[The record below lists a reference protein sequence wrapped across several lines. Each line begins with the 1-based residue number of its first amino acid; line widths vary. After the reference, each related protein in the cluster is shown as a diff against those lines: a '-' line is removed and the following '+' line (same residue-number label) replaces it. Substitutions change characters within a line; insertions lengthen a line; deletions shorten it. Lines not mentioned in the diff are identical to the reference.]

1 MVNYYLVLK
10 INEEGVQTMNVGIK
24 GFGAYAPE
32 RVVDNA
38 FFESYLDTSDEWISQ
53 MTGIKERRWAK
64 EDEHTSDLAYKASV
78 RAIEDAGIDKEDID
92 MVIVATS
99 TGDHRFPTVA
109 NKLQHRLGLSKVASV
124 DQLAAC
130 TGFMYGLVTARSF
143 VLSGDYKNVLVVG
156 ADKLSGITDLED
168 RSTAILFGDGAGAA
182 IIGEV
187 SGNRGI
193 LSYEL
198 GSDGIGGK
206 YLYQDQET
214 DFIRMNGR
222 EVFKFAVRIMGD
234 SSLRVVEKAHLQ
246 PEDIDLFVP
255 HQANIRIMESAR
267 QRLNIPKEKMSVSV
281 DKYGNTSAA
290 SIPLSISEELEAG
303 RIQDDDV
310 LVLVGF
316 GGGLTWGSLVIRWG
330 K

>member
-1 MVNYYLVLK
+1 
-10 INEEGVQTMNVGIK
+10 MNVGIK
-24 GFGAYAPE
+24 GFGAYVPE
-32 RVVDNA
+32 NVVDNHY
-38 FFESYLDTSDEWISQ
+38 FETYLDTSDEWISQ
-53 MTGIKERRWAK
+53 MTGIKERRWANK
-64 EDEHTSDLAYKASV
+64 EQDTSDLAYEASV
-78 RAIEDAGIDKEDID
+78 RAIEDAGIQPEDVD

-109 NKLQHRLGLSKVASV
+109 NKLQERLGLSKVASM

-130 TGFMYGLVTARSF
+130 TGFMYSIVTARAF
-143 VLSGDYKNVLVVG
+143 ILSGDYKNILVVG
-156 ADKLSGITDLED
+156 AEKLSKITDLND
-168 RSTAILFGDGAGAA
+168 RGTAILFGDGAGAA

-206 YLYQDQET
+206 YLYQEQET
-214 DFIRMNGR
+214 DLIRMNGR
-222 EVFKFAVRIMGD
+222 EVFKFAVRVMGD
-234 SSLRVVEKAHLQ
+234 SSARVVEKAELTA
-246 PEDIDLFVP
+246 DDVDMFIP

-267 QRLNIPKEKMSVSV
+267 ERLGLSKEKMSVSV

-290 SIPLSISEELEAG
+290 SIPLSIGQELENG
-303 RIQDDDV
+303 RIKDDDI

-316 GGGLTWGSLVIRWG
+316 GGGLTWGSIVIRWG

>member
-1 MVNYYLVLK
+1 
-10 INEEGVQTMNVGIK
+10 MNVGIK
-24 GFGAYAPE
+24 GFGAYVPE
-32 RVVDNA
+32 RVVDNSY
-38 FFESYLDTSDEWISQ
+38 FEAYLDTSDEWISQ
-53 MTGIKERRWAK
+53 MTGIKERRWADK
-64 EDEHTSDLAYKASV
+64 DQDTSHLAYEASV
-78 RAIEDAGIDKEDID
+78 RAIEDAGIKPEDVD

-109 NKLQHRLGLSKVASV
+109 NMLQERLGLTKVASM

-130 TGFMYGLVTARSF
+130 TGFMYGIVTARAF
-143 VLSGDYKNVLVVG
+143 ILSGDYKNILVVG
-156 ADKLSGITDLED
+156 ADKLSKITDLND
-168 RSTAILFGDGAGAA
+168 RGTAILFGDGAGAA

-193 LSYEL
+193 LSYEV

-206 YLYQDQET
+206 YLYQEQET
-214 DFIRMNGR
+214 DLIRMNGR
-222 EVFKFAVRIMGD
+222 EVFKFAVRVMGD
-234 SSLRVVEKAHLQ
+234 SSTRVVEKAGLT
-246 PEDIDLFVP
+246 PDDVDMFIP

-267 QRLNIPKEKMSVSV
+267 QRLGLPKEKMSVSV

-290 SIPLSISEELEAG
+290 SIPLSIGQELENG
-303 RIQDDDV
+303 RIKDDDI

-316 GGGLTWGSLVIRWG
+316 GGGLTWGSVVIRWG

>member
-1 MVNYYLVLK
+1 
-10 INEEGVQTMNVGIK
+10 MNVGIK
-24 GFGAYAPE
+24 GFGAYAPD

-38 FFESYLDTSDEWISQ
+38 YFESYLDTSDEWISQ
-53 MTGIKERRWAK
+53 MTGIKERRWA
-64 EDEHTSDLAYKASV
+64 DENQDTSDLAYEASI
-78 RAIEDAGIDKEDID
+78 RAIEDAGIDAQEID

-109 NKLQHRLGLSKVASV
+109 NMLQQRLGLGKVASM

-130 TGFMYGLVTARSF
+130 SGFMYGIITARSF
-143 VLSGDYKNVLVVG
+143 VLSGEYQNVLVVG
-156 ADKLSGITDLED
+156 ADKLSKITDLND
-168 RSTAILFGDGAGAA
+168 RSTAILFGDGAGAV

-187 SGNRGI
+187 SENRGI

-198 GSDGIGGK
+198 GSDGVGGK

-214 DFIRMNGR
+214 NFIRMNGR
-222 EVFKFAVRIMGD
+222 EVFKFAVRVMGE
-234 SSLRVVEKAHLQ
+234 SSQRAVEKANLG
-246 PEDIDLFVP
+246 PDDINMFIP

-267 QRLNIPKEKMSVSV
+267 QRLNLPKEKMSVSV

-290 SIPLSISEELEAG
+290 SIPLSVKQELENG
-303 RIQDDDV
+303 SIKDDDV
-310 LVLVGF
+310 VVFVGF
-316 GGGLTWGSLVIRWG
+316 GGGLTWGSIVIRWG

>member
-1 MVNYYLVLK
+1 
-10 INEEGVQTMNVGIK
+10 MNVGIK
-24 GFGAYAPE
+24 GFGAYAPD

-38 FFESYLDTSDEWISQ
+38 YFESYLDTSDEWISQ
-53 MTGIKERRWAK
+53 MTGIKERRWAN
-64 EDEHTSDLAYKASV
+64 EDQDTSDLAYEASV
-78 RAIEDAGIDKEDID
+78 RAIEDAGINAQDID

-109 NKLQHRLGLSKVASV
+109 NMLQQRLGLNKVASM

-130 TGFMYGLVTARSF
+130 SGFMYGIVTARSF
-143 VLSGDYKNVLVVG
+143 VLSGEYQNVLVVG
-156 ADKLSGITDLED
+156 ADKLSKITDLND
-168 RSTAILFGDGAGAA
+168 RSTAILFGDGAGAV

-214 DFIRMNGR
+214 NFIRMNGR
-222 EVFKFAVRIMGD
+222 EVFKFAVRVMGE
-234 SSLRVVEKAHLQ
+234 SSQRAVEKAHLKA
-246 PEDIDLFVP
+246 EDINMFIP

-267 QRLNIPKEKMSVSV
+267 QRLDLPKEKMSVSV

-290 SIPLSISEELEAG
+290 SIPLSVKQELDNG
-303 RIQDDDV
+303 RIKDDDIV
-310 LVLVGF
+310 VFVGF
-316 GGGLTWGSLVIRWG
+316 GGGLTWGSIVLRWG

>member
-1 MVNYYLVLK
+1 
-10 INEEGVQTMNVGIK
+10 MNVGIK
-24 GFGAYAPE
+24 GFGAYVPE
-32 RVVDNA
+32 RVVDNSY
-38 FFESYLDTSDEWISQ
+38 FEAYLDTSDEWISQ
-53 MTGIKERRWAK
+53 MTGIKERRWADK
-64 EDEHTSDLAYKASV
+64 NQDTSHLAYEASV
-78 RAIEDAGIDKEDID
+78 RAIEDAGIKPEDVD

-109 NKLQHRLGLSKVASV
+109 NMLQERLGLTKVASM

-130 TGFMYGLVTARSF
+130 TGFMYGIVTARAF
-143 VLSGDYKNVLVVG
+143 ILSGDYKNILVVG
-156 ADKLSGITDLED
+156 ADKLSKITDLND
-168 RSTAILFGDGAGAA
+168 RGTAILFGDGAGAA

-193 LSYEL
+193 LSYEV

-206 YLYQDQET
+206 YLYQEQET
-214 DFIRMNGR
+214 DLIRMNGR
-222 EVFKFAVRIMGD
+222 EVFKFAVRVMGD
-234 SSLRVVEKAHLQ
+234 SSTRVVEKAGLT
-246 PEDIDLFVP
+246 PDDVDMFIP

-267 QRLNIPKEKMSVSV
+267 QRLGLPKEKMSVSV

-290 SIPLSISEELEAG
+290 SIPLSIGQELENG
-303 RIQDDDV
+303 RIKDDDI

-316 GGGLTWGSLVIRWG
+316 GGGLTWGSVVIRWG

>member
-1 MVNYYLVLK
+1 
-10 INEEGVQTMNVGIK
+10 MNVGIK
-24 GFGAYAPE
+24 GFGAYAPD

-38 FFESYLDTSDEWISQ
+38 YFESYLDTSDEWISQ
-53 MTGIKERRWAK
+53 MTGIKERRWAN
-64 EDEHTSDLAYKASV
+64 EDQDTSDLAYEASV
-78 RAIEDAGIDKEDID
+78 RAIEDAGINAQDID

-109 NKLQHRLGLSKVASV
+109 NMLQQRLGLNKVASM

-130 TGFMYGLVTARSF
+130 SGFMYGIVTARSF
-143 VLSGDYKNVLVVG
+143 VLSGEYQNVLVVG
-156 ADKLSGITDLED
+156 ADKLSKITDLND
-168 RSTAILFGDGAGAA
+168 RSTAILFGDGAGAV

-214 DFIRMNGR
+214 NFIRMNGR
-222 EVFKFAVRIMGD
+222 EVFKFAVRVMGE
-234 SSLRVVEKAHLQ
+234 SSQRAVEKAHLNA
-246 PEDIDLFVP
+246 EDINMFIP

-267 QRLNIPKEKMSVSV
+267 QRLDLPKEKMSVSV

-290 SIPLSISEELEAG
+290 SIPLSVKQELENG
-303 RIQDDDV
+303 RIKDDDIV
-310 LVLVGF
+310 VFVGF
-316 GGGLTWGSLVIRWG
+316 GGGLTWGSIVLRWG

>member
-1 MVNYYLVLK
+1 
-10 INEEGVQTMNVGIK
+10 MNVGIK
-24 GFGAYAPE
+24 GFGAYAPD

-38 FFESYLDTSDEWISQ
+38 YFESYLDTSDEWISQ
-53 MTGIKERRWAK
+53 MTGIKERRWA
-64 EDEHTSDLAYKASV
+64 DENQDTSDLAYEASI
-78 RAIEDAGIDKEDID
+78 RAIEDAGIDAQDID

-109 NKLQHRLGLSKVASV
+109 NMLQQRLGLGKVASM

-130 TGFMYGLVTARSF
+130 SGFMYGIITARSF
-143 VLSGDYKNVLVVG
+143 VLSGEYQNVLVVG
-156 ADKLSGITDLED
+156 ADKLSKITDLND
-168 RSTAILFGDGAGAA
+168 RSTAILFGDGAGAV

-187 SGNRGI
+187 FENRGI

-198 GSDGIGGK
+198 GSDGVGGK

-214 DFIRMNGR
+214 NFIRMNGR
-222 EVFKFAVRIMGD
+222 EVFKFAVRVMGE
-234 SSLRVVEKAHLQ
+234 SSQRAVEKANLG
-246 PEDIDLFVP
+246 PDDINMFIP

-267 QRLNIPKEKMSVSV
+267 QRLNLPKEKMSVSV

-290 SIPLSISEELEAG
+290 SIPLSVKQELENG
-303 RIQDDDV
+303 SIKDDDV
-310 LVLVGF
+310 VVFVGF
-316 GGGLTWGSLVIRWG
+316 GGGLTWGSIVIRWG